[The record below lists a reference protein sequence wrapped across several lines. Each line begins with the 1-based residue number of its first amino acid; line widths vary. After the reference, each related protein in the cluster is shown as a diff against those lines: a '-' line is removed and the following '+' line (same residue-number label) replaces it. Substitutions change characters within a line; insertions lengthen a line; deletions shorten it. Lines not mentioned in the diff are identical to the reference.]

1 MWVREAD
8 MAATGIFLPTMER
21 AKRHLKVPRK
31 HFRHRCVV
39 ELEQNLS
46 FLLGACFISKGGRMT
61 IYILSF
67 SLVQFQMAKLSAP

>member
-21 AKRHLKVPRK
+21 AKRRLKVPRK
-31 HFRHRCVV
+31 HFRCRCVV

-46 FLLGACFISKGGRMT
+46 FLLGACFI
-61 IYILSF
+61 
-67 SLVQFQMAKLSAP
+67 